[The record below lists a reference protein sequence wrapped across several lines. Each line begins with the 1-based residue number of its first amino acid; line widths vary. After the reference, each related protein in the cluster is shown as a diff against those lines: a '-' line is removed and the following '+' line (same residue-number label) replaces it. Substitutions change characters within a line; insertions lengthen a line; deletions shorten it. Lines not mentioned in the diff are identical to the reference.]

1 MPGDKNKQMALKPQ
15 DLLVALKV
23 CVNGDR
29 EFLLASLGQEL
40 LMAVSAVHGSIR
52 RCEQAQLLSR
62 ASGSIRAVRPYLAEF
77 VVHGARF
84 AFPGMQGPMS
94 RGMPTAIAGPSLR
107 QHFDLSNAV
116 LPVWPDAQGDT
127 YGPSLTPLHHTAAAA
142 SRLDEKL
149 FDVLTLLDALRI
161 GAAREREL
169 ASTMLLE
176 RLG

>member
-1 MPGDKNKQMALKPQ
+1 
-15 DLLVALKV
+15 
-23 CVNGDR
+23 
-29 EFLLASLGQEL
+29 
-40 LMAVSAVHGSIR
+40 
-52 RCEQAQLLSR
+52 
-62 ASGSIRAVRPYLAEF
+62 
-77 VVHGARF
+77 
-84 AFPGMQGPMS
+84 MS

-127 YGPSLTPLHHTAAAA
+127 YGPSLTPLHHTAPTA

>member
-1 MPGDKNKQMALKPQ
+1 MPSSNKQTTLKPQ

-23 CVNGDR
+23 CVNSDR
-29 EFLLASLGQEL
+29 EFLLSTLGEEL
-40 LMAVSAVHGSIR
+40 QMVISAVHGSIR

-77 VVHGARF
+77 VIHGARF
-84 AFPGMQGPMS
+84 AFPGMQGSMT
-94 RGMPTAIAGPSLR
+94 RGMATSIAGPSLR
-107 QHFDLSNAV
+107 QHFDLSNAI

-127 YGPSLTPLHHTAAAA
+127 RGPSLTPLHHTTVAA

-149 FDVLTLLDALRI
+149 FDVLTMLDALRI